1 MERTQQR
8 TSLRTCPLL
17 WERNAPRRGA
27 PRQSK
32 SEPAFRSAWG
42 ERERGW
48 ESPFAFERS
57 GSNRAEGAAPEKGKS
72 CSDFPFS
79 GAGGGTR
86 THTVLLP
93 ADFESATSTIPS
105 HRRTDSEYITESG
118 KFQEKFIEFSPA
130 VLEKGSQGQ
139 WG

>member
-1 MERTQQR
+1 M
-8 TSLRTCPLL
+8 
-17 WERNAPRRGA
+17 RNDWVPPKRKN
-27 PRQSK
+27 PVI
-32 SEPAFRSAWG
+32 
-42 ERERGW
+42 
-48 ESPFAFERS
+48 S
-57 GSNRAEGAAPEKGKS
+57 G
-72 CSDFPFS
+72 

-86 THTVLLP
+86 THTESPP

-105 HRRTDSEYITESG
+105 HRRTSSEYITEGG